1 LPAAGGRGAVV
12 EFTWDPDKALANR
25 RKHGVSMEETIT
37 VFEDP
42 LARIHQD
49 VARVD
54 RAERKVYEEAID

>member
-1 LPAAGGRGAVV
+1 V